1 MKFVKKNLSKTNN
14 TFLKDLLNKQ
24 QFVKVK
30 LYKIKTQHLICFGS
44 INNVKATFLIDTGAS
59 NSCISL
65 ENIDVY
71 DLKTEGEKFE
81 ASGASDKKMEA
92 ILSKECKFK
101 LGRFSMKKQKFVLLD
116 LNHINS
122 LLESQNVKKINGI
135 IGAEFLKAT
144 KAIIDYNNL
153 DLFLKI

>member
-1 MKFVKKNLSKTNN
+1 MSKTNN
-14 TFLKDLLNKQ
+14 FFLKDLLNKQ

-65 ENIDVY
+65 KNIDVY

-144 KAIIDYNNL
+144 KAIIDYDNL

>member
-1 MKFVKKNLSKTNN
+1 MSKTNN
-14 TFLKDLLNKQ
+14 TFLKDLLNNQ

-59 NSCISL
+59 NSCISI

-92 ILSKECKFK
+92 ILSKECGFK

-144 KAIIDYNNL
+144 KAIIDYDNL
-153 DLFLKI
+153 ELFLKI

>member
-1 MKFVKKNLSKTNN
+1 MSKTNN

>member
-1 MKFVKKNLSKTNN
+1 MSKTNN
-14 TFLKDLLNKQ
+14 IFLKDLLNKQ

-71 DLKTEGEKFE
+71 DLETEGEKFE

-144 KAIIDYNNL
+144 KAIIDYDNL

>member
-1 MKFVKKNLSKTNN
+1 LSKTNN
-14 TFLKDLLNKQ
+14 TFLKDLLNNQ

-44 INNVKATFLIDTGAS
+44 INNIKATFLIDTGAS

-92 ILSKECKFK
+92 ILSKECRFK

-135 IGAEFLKAT
+135 IGAEFLKAA
-144 KAIIDYNNL
+144 KAIIDYDNL
-153 DLFLKI
+153 NLFLKI

>member
-1 MKFVKKNLSKTNN
+1 MSKTNN
-14 TFLKDLLNKQ
+14 IFLKDLLNKQ

-59 NSCISL
+59 NSCISI

-92 ILSKECKFK
+92 ILSRECRFK

-144 KAIIDYNNL
+144 KAIIDYDNL

>member
-1 MKFVKKNLSKTNN
+1 MSKTNN
-14 TFLKDLLNKQ
+14 NFLKDLLNKQ

-92 ILSKECKFK
+92 ILSKECRFK

-144 KAIIDYNNL
+144 KAIIDYDNL

>member
-1 MKFVKKNLSKTNN
+1 MSKTNN
-14 TFLKDLLNKQ
+14 TFLKDLLNNQ

-59 NSCISL
+59 NSCISI

-92 ILSKECKFK
+92 ILSRECRFK

-135 IGAEFLKAT
+135 IGAEFLKAA
-144 KAIIDYNNL
+144 KAIIDYDNL
-153 DLFLKI
+153 NLFLKI

>member
-1 MKFVKKNLSKTNN
+1 MSKTNN
-14 TFLKDLLNKQ
+14 TFLKDLLNNQ

-59 NSCISL
+59 NSCISI

-92 ILSKECKFK
+92 ILSKECRFK

-144 KAIIDYNNL
+144 KAIIDYDNL

>member
-1 MKFVKKNLSKTNN
+1 MSKTNN
-14 TFLKDLLNKQ
+14 IFLKDLLNKQ

-65 ENIDVY
+65 KNIDVY

-135 IGAEFLKAT
+135 IAAEFLKAT
-144 KAIIDYNNL
+144 KAIIDYDNL

>member
-1 MKFVKKNLSKTNN
+1 MNKTNN
-14 TFLKDLLNKQ
+14 TFLKDLLNKK

-92 ILSKECKFK
+92 ILSKECGFK

-144 KAIIDYNNL
+144 KAIIDYDNL

>member
-1 MKFVKKNLSKTNN
+1 MSKTNN
-14 TFLKDLLNKQ
+14 IFLKDLLNKQ

-44 INNVKATFLIDTGAS
+44 INNVKATVLIDTGAS
-59 NSCISL
+59 NSCISI

-144 KAIIDYNNL
+144 KAIIDYDNL
-153 DLFLKI
+153 DIFLKI

>member
-1 MKFVKKNLSKTNN
+1 MSKTNN
-14 TFLKDLLNKQ
+14 NFLKDLLNKQ

-144 KAIIDYNNL
+144 KAIIDYDNL

>member
-1 MKFVKKNLSKTNN
+1 LSKTNN
-14 TFLKDLLNKQ
+14 IFLKDLLNKQ

-59 NSCISL
+59 NSCISI

-144 KAIIDYNNL
+144 KAIIDYDNL

>member
-1 MKFVKKNLSKTNN
+1 MSKTNN

-92 ILSKECKFK
+92 ILSKECRFK

-144 KAIIDYNNL
+144 KAIIDYDNL

>member
-1 MKFVKKNLSKTNN
+1 MSKTNN
-14 TFLKDLLNKQ
+14 IFLKDLLNKQ

-44 INNVKATFLIDTGAS
+44 INNIKATFLIDTGAS

-92 ILSKECKFK
+92 ILSKECRFK

-144 KAIIDYNNL
+144 KAIIDYDNL

>member
-1 MKFVKKNLSKTNN
+1 MSKTNN
-14 TFLKDLLNKQ
+14 IFLKDLLNKQ

-59 NSCISL
+59 NSCISI

-92 ILSKECKFK
+92 ILSKECGFK

-144 KAIIDYNNL
+144 KAIIDYDNL

>member
-1 MKFVKKNLSKTNN
+1 MSKTNN
-14 TFLKDLLNKQ
+14 TFLKDLLNNQ

-44 INNVKATFLIDTGAS
+44 INNIKATFLIDTGAS

-135 IGAEFLKAT
+135 IGAEFLKAA
-144 KAIIDYNNL
+144 KAIIDYDNL
-153 DLFLKI
+153 NLFLKI

>member
-1 MKFVKKNLSKTNN
+1 LNKTNN
-14 TFLKDLLNKQ
+14 TFLKDLLNKK

-71 DLKTEGEKFE
+71 NLKTEVKNLKLPEQVI
-81 ASGASDKKMEA
+81 KKW
-92 ILSKECKFK
+92 
-101 LGRFSMKKQKFVLLD
+101 KQFFPRSVN
-116 LNHINS
+116 LN
-122 LLESQNVKKINGI
+122 
-135 IGAEFLKAT
+135 
-144 KAIIDYNNL
+144 
-153 DLFLKI
+153 

>member
-1 MKFVKKNLSKTNN
+1 MSKTNN
-14 TFLKDLLNKQ
+14 IFLKDLLNKQ

-71 DLKTEGEKFE
+71 DLETEGEKFE

-144 KAIIDYNNL
+144 KAIIDYDNL
-153 DLFLKI
+153 NLFLKI

>member
-1 MKFVKKNLSKTNN
+1 MSKTNN
-14 TFLKDLLNKQ
+14 NFLKDLLNKQ

-65 ENIDVY
+65 KNIDVY

-144 KAIIDYNNL
+144 KAIIDYDNL
-153 DLFLKI
+153 DIFLKI

>member
-1 MKFVKKNLSKTNN
+1 LSKTNN
-14 TFLKDLLNKQ
+14 TFLKDLLNNQ

-59 NSCISL
+59 NSCISI

-92 ILSKECKFK
+92 ILSRECRFK

-144 KAIIDYNNL
+144 KAIIDYDNL

>member
-1 MKFVKKNLSKTNN
+1 MSKTNN
-14 TFLKDLLNKQ
+14 TFLKDLLNNQ

-92 ILSKECKFK
+92 ILSKECGFK

-144 KAIIDYNNL
+144 KAIIDYDNL

>member
-1 MKFVKKNLSKTNN
+1 MSKTNN
-14 TFLKDLLNKQ
+14 TFLKDLLNNQ

-44 INNVKATFLIDTGAS
+44 INNIKATFLIDTGAS

-144 KAIIDYNNL
+144 KAIIDYDNL

>member
-1 MKFVKKNLSKTNN
+1 MSKTNN
-14 TFLKDLLNKQ
+14 TFLKDLLNNQ

-44 INNVKATFLIDTGAS
+44 INNIKATFLIDTGAS

-92 ILSKECKFK
+92 ILSRECRFK

-144 KAIIDYNNL
+144 KAIIDYDNL

>member
-1 MKFVKKNLSKTNN
+1 MSKTNN
-14 TFLKDLLNKQ
+14 NFLKDLLNKQ

-59 NSCISL
+59 NSCISV

-92 ILSKECKFK
+92 ILSKECGFK

-135 IGAEFLKAT
+135 IGAEFLKAA
-144 KAIIDYNNL
+144 KAIIDYDNL
-153 DLFLKI
+153 NLFLKI

>member
-1 MKFVKKNLSKTNN
+1 MSKTNN
-14 TFLKDLLNKQ
+14 NFLKDLLNKQ

-65 ENIDVY
+65 KNIDVY

-144 KAIIDYNNL
+144 KAIIDYDNL

>member
-1 MKFVKKNLSKTNN
+1 MSKTNN
-14 TFLKDLLNKQ
+14 NFLKDLLNKQ

-92 ILSKECKFK
+92 ILSKECGFK

-144 KAIIDYNNL
+144 KAIIDYDNL

>member
-1 MKFVKKNLSKTNN
+1 MSKTNN
-14 TFLKDLLNKQ
+14 IFLKDLLNKQ

-92 ILSKECKFK
+92 ILSRECRFK

-144 KAIIDYNNL
+144 KAIIDYDNL

>member
-1 MKFVKKNLSKTNN
+1 MSKTNN
-14 TFLKDLLNKQ
+14 TFLKDLLNNQ

-44 INNVKATFLIDTGAS
+44 INNIKATFLIDTGAS

-92 ILSKECKFK
+92 ILSKECRFK

-135 IGAEFLKAT
+135 IGAEFLKAA
-144 KAIIDYNNL
+144 KAIIDYDNL
-153 DLFLKI
+153 NLFLKI

>member
-1 MKFVKKNLSKTNN
+1 MSKTNN
-14 TFLKDLLNKQ
+14 NFLKDLLNKQ

-44 INNVKATFLIDTGAS
+44 INNIKATFLIDTGAS

-71 DLKTEGEKFE
+71 DLETEGEKFE

-144 KAIIDYNNL
+144 KAIIDYDNL

>member
-1 MKFVKKNLSKTNN
+1 MSKTNN
-14 TFLKDLLNKQ
+14 IFLKDLLNKQ

-101 LGRFSMKKQKFVLLD
+101 LGRFSMKKRKFVLLD

-144 KAIIDYNNL
+144 KAIIDYDNL